1 MPSDTIGIHGTMSRA
16 LGDYFTDPDG
26 DELTYSVTSSDVS
39 IAAIELN
46 GENVNLTGTG
56 IGVAA
61 IKYEARDPDGLTAI
75 LESTVTVVS
84 VPTYIVGRINVRTG
98 VYDLFEH
105 LRLSTA
111 DRRRDNPNSHCD
123 VRGGDTVPCWR
134 VPVVAGRDTVYTDSL
149 GAFALEVADPS
160 GPVRL
165 YVDELN
171 MPRKVPRFIPPHA
184 GVLDHVRFDT
194 VTVEPVQYDTT
205 RADMTGESIP
215 IVMVS
220 VGVDDGTFAGAP
232 LEGVTVTLL
241 ATDTTTLAQRVTGDL
256 GLVRFRG
263 DDLPPPGDHF
273 YVTLDGGYDA
283 GRYRCREGIGN
294 LMESPASGWS
304 FSGFVC
310 VDRHGQAAKVSARR
324 DSHVS
329 RLTRRFKSPEGAILR
344 RSSGPDLP

>member
-1 MPSDTIGIHGTMSRA
+1 MDGRRITDSPDACLRRSDPHRRFAFDVRRRGT
-16 LGDYFTDPDG
+16 D
-26 DELTYSVTSSDVS
+26 LTEPASSAS
-39 IAAIELN
+39 ASPAEPGSGGGWN
-46 GENVNLTGTG
+46 HTG

-61 IKYEARDPDGLTAI
+61 ITYEARDPGGLTAV
-75 LESTVTVVS
+75 LGATVTVVS
-84 VPTYIVGRINVRTG
+84 VPTYIVGRIDVRTG

-111 DRRRDNPNSHCD
+111 DRRRDNPNFHCD

-149 GAFALEVADPS
+149 GAFVLEVSDPS

-194 VTVEPVQYDTT
+194 VTLEPVQYDTT
-205 RADMTGESIP
+205 RADITGESIP

-241 ATDTTTLAQRVTGDL
+241 AADTTTLAQRVTSDL

-283 GRYRCREGIGN
+283 GRYRCREGIGD
-294 LMESPASGWS
+294 LIESPASGWGLA
-304 FSGFVC
+304 GFVC
-310 VDRHGQAAKVSARR
+310 VDRAGARDAR
-324 DSHVS
+324 V
-329 RLTRRFKSPEGAILR
+329 RFLTR